1 MCNPIALAVAAVG
14 TGMYLQ
20 DRSLRKSIKSATNYQ
35 SRENERQLGYENQAR
50 EVLDTAT
57 DTFQKDTVDDAIAA
71 NAGALGEMLAQG
83 GQPIRNDLLPTS
95 RSNNQIV
102 NEVAAEV
109 MQDAADDNI
118 AKANLQASLD
128 SFGQTLTDANP
139 KLQDSIMA
147 ANYAGNFARGSL
159 GALAPE
165 LQHAQSK
172 AYSPLGQLMQ
182 TAGTAYLTGQL
193 IGSPGGAQPTAVPA
207 PTTPVTVRPL
217 PPLP

>member
-1 MCNPIALAVAAVG
+1 MCNPIALAVAVTAG
-14 TGMYLQ
+14 GMYLQ

-35 SRENERQLGYENQAR
+35 NRENERQLGYENQAR

-57 DTFQKDTVDDAIAA
+57 DTLQKDTVDDAIAA
-71 NAGALGEMLAQG
+71 NAGKLGEMLAQG
-83 GQPIRNDLLPTS
+83 GQPVRNNLLPSS
-95 RSNNQIV
+95 RSNNQLVEDVEAQIMQ
-102 NEVAAEV
+102 EAAE
-109 MQDAADDNI
+109 DNI

-139 KLQDSIMA
+139 KLQDSLMA

-182 TAGTAYLTGQL
+182 GAGTAYLTGQL
-193 IGSPGGAQPTAVPA
+193 LGSPGGAQPTAVPA

>member
-1 MCNPIALAVAAVG
+1 MCNPIELAVALTAG
-14 TGMYLQ
+14 GMYLQ

-35 SRENERQLGYENQAR
+35 GRENERQLGYENQAR

-57 DTFQKDTVDDAIAA
+57 DTLQKDTVDDAIAA
-71 NAGALGEMLAQG
+71 NAGKLGEMLAQG
-83 GQPIRNDLLPTS
+83 GQPVRNNLLPSS
-95 RSNNQIV
+95 RSNNQLVEDVEAQIMQ
-102 NEVAAEV
+102 EAAE
-109 MQDAADDNI
+109 DNI

-139 KLQDSIMA
+139 KLQDSLMA

-182 TAGTAYLTGQL
+182 GAGTAYLTGQL
-193 IGSPGGAQPTAVPA
+193 LGSPGGAQPTAVPA